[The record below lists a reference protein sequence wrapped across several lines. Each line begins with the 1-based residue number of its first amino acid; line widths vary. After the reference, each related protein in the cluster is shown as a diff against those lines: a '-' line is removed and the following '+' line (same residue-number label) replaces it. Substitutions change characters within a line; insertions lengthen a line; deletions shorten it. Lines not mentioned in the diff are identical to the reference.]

1 MIIKGIGING
11 HPSLW
16 QGDLKIFEEDL
27 SFAQEI
33 GFDYVEIPPHG
44 LDVICGGKLNYKR
57 LEKVKEIMGRYKL
70 KYNVH
75 APDILSLMDNE
86 REELHKNLFFN
97 VLEFS
102 KEIGSNLIVYHAGWV
117 TNDIAKNKELFE
129 KLKEKERESLAYFAD
144 IAMDYGIIISVENS
158 NVDLNI
164 IQGKIFCYG
173 TNIYDL
179 IDQIEKIGKPNVGI
193 TLDIGHGYIA
203 SKYLKYDFFS
213 AIKSAE
219 KFINNIHLHDNFGAI
234 NDIKENIPYMYRF
247 NYGLGDL
254 HLPLGWGEIPFEK
267 IFPII
272 KPNFV
277 YITLELEPRHR
288 DEYKN
293 SLDFAKKLCNLF
305 L

>member
-27 SFAQEI
+27 KFAQEI
-33 GFDYVEIPPHG
+33 GFDYIEIPPHG

-86 REELHKNLFFN
+86 REELHKNVFFN

-102 KEIGSNLIVYHAGWV
+102 KEIGANLIVYHAGWV
-117 TNDIAKNKELFE
+117 MSDIAKNKELFE
-129 KLKEKERESLAYFAD
+129 RLKEKERESLAYFAD
-144 IAMDYGIIISVENS
+144 IAMDYGIMISVENS

-173 TNIYDL
+173 ANIYEL
-179 IDQIEKIGKPNVGI
+179 IDQIEKIGKSNVGI

-203 SKYLKYDFFS
+203 SKYLKYDFLS

-234 NDIKENIPYMYRF
+234 NDIRENIPYMYRL
-247 NYGLGDL
+247 NYGLGDI

-267 IFPII
+267 IFSII

-305 L
+305 